1 MSESA
6 VSVEELQTM
15 ADRCPF
21 NAWLGLR
28 ILSVG
33 HGELEAAAVWRD
45 EMMGAPE
52 RKLIHG
58 GVLASL
64 VDAGGD
70 YAIATAL
77 GHASPTVDLRTD
89 YHRIAAYG
97 DLRISA
103 KVVKL
108 GKTVT
113 TADASIFDKD
123 GRLVASGRGVY
134 LTSQSTREG

>member
-1 MSESA
+1 
-6 VSVEELQTM
+6 M

-21 NAWLGLR
+21 NKWLGLR
-28 ILSVG
+28 IVEVG
-33 HGELEAAAVWRD
+33 HGELHATSVWRD

-64 VDAGGD
+64 VDAAGD
-70 YAIATAL
+70 YAVATML

-89 YHRIAAYG
+89 YHRVAAYG
-97 DLRISA
+97 DLTLRA

-108 GKTVT
+108 GRSVS
-113 TADASIFDKD
+113 TADASVFDKD
-123 GRLVASGRGVY
+123 GKLVASGRGVY
-134 LTSQSTREG
+134 LTSQSTREPG